1 MINGKSIGSHNDKIC
16 AETKISQITHS
27 LYGQLFG
34 IFLKKALITC
44 PLSMILFRHRKL
56 WNSDFG
62 TFLCKSQKVFFYKI
76 YLLINIYSVCTWSMS
91 SKLALIHYF
100 WKPLYFDFFIISEQY
115 CSLKTQPFIADK
127 PRISIDISEFKHSYG
142 GFMKIMCRI
151 DAVPHPTQLEMRVGG
166 KIFLSKF
173 GLQARRKVWKIG
185 SS

>member
-1 MINGKSIGSHNDKIC
+1 MENRGIGTHNDKMC
-16 AETKISQITHS
+16 AETGNIPNTTQFIRPIIWD
-27 LYGQLFG
+27 
-34 IFLKKALITC
+34 IFEKSSHHMSIVHD
-44 PLSMILFRHRKL
+44 SRHWKL
-56 WNSDFG
+56 WNSNFV
-62 TFLCKSQKVFFYKI
+62 TFWCKSQKVFFYKN
-76 YLLINIYSVCTWSMS
+76 LFSNKHQLDPCLQNCLWHTPFENPCTLI
-91 SKLALIHYF
+91 
-100 WKPLYFDFFIISEQY
+100 FFIISEHFCQ
-115 CSLKTQPFIADK
+115 LKTQPFIADK